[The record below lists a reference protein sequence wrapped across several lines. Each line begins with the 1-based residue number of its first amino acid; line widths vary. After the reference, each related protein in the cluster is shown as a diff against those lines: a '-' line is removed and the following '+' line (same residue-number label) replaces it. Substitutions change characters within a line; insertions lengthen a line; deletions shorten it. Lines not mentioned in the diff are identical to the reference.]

1 MKSDLEKAYN
11 MFNWSFVS
19 NVLMEIGLP
28 DNIFK
33 VIMSAIT
40 PVNMAVLWK
49 EKKGSYFAMQ
59 KGLRQGDPISLFL
72 FVLCME
78 KLTHL
83 IQDEVELG
91 NWDCIRWFFRIM

>member
-1 MKSDLEKAYN
+1 MMKLDLEKAYN

-19 NVLMEIGLP
+19 NVLMGIGLP

-49 EKKGSYFAMQ
+49 GKKEAI
-59 KGLRQGDPISLFL
+59 L
-72 FVLCME
+72 LCR
-78 KLTHL
+78 
-83 IQDEVELG
+83 
-91 NWDCIRWFFRIM
+91 C